1 MVMVATPMV
10 LIGSDITLRQLQ
22 YLSAVATE
30 QNLSA
35 AARRCHVS
43 QPALAEQL
51 EKLEKRVGKL
61 LVRGRRQTTLT
72 PLGAQVL
79 EKSAVIFAAVSDIE
93 RLARYPNALRIGM
106 IDTVAPYLMADLMS
120 ARPERILPVQAQT
133 HTLIEAL
140 TSGKVDAAVLA
151 EGTVPPGFATVD
163 LGTDPLYAAVSA
175 QDTKFAKVHRGDS
188 ISVKDLEDHEMLLL
202 ADGHCL
208 RTQVI
213 DVCRSARTTLG
224 PLEAATLE
232 LLAEM
237 VVRGLGVTLVP
248 ALARP
253 VLARNEDLRFIPLDP
268 TPTRKLQLV
277 SVHPADTKLR
287 AVAST
292 LEGLLQRTN
301 SGEDFSKKERRSRDK
316 R

>member
-1 MVMVATPMV
+1 MPASPLL

-22 YLSAVATE
+22 YLSAVAAE

-61 LVRGRRQTTLT
+61 LVRGRRLTTLT

-79 EKSAVIFAAVSDIE
+79 EKAAVILAAVADIE

-106 IDTVAPYLMADLMS
+106 IDTVAPYMMADLMAS
-120 ARPERILPVQAQT
+120 RSERILPVQAQT
-133 HTLIEAL
+133 HVLVEML
-140 TSGKVDAAVLA
+140 VEGKIDAAVLA
-151 EGTVPPGFATVD
+151 EGTVPPGFSTID
-163 LGTDPLYAAVSA
+163 LGADDLYAAVA
-175 QDTKFAKVHRGDS
+175 AKDGAFAKVKRNGS
-188 ISVKDLEDHEMLLL
+188 ITVDDLDDHEMLLL

-213 DVCRSARTTLG
+213 DVCRGSRTTLG

-248 ALARP
+248 AIAKPYLS
-253 VLARNEDLRFIPLDP
+253 RNEGLRILRLDP
-268 TPTRKLQLV
+268 APQRKLQLV
-277 SVHPADTKLR
+277 SVQPADAKLR
-287 AVAST
+287 SVAET
-292 LEGLLQRTN
+292 LAAQLN
-301 SGEDFSKKERRSRDK
+301 
-316 R
+316 

>member
-1 MVMVATPMV
+1 MPASPLL

-22 YLSAVATE
+22 YLSAVAAE

-61 LVRGRRQTTLT
+61 LVRGRRLTTLT

-79 EKSAVIFAAVSDIE
+79 EKSAVILAAVADIE

-106 IDTVAPYLMADLMS
+106 IDTVAPYMMADLMS
-120 ARPERILPVQAQT
+120 SRSERILPVQAQT
-133 HTLIEAL
+133 HALIEMLVA
-140 TSGKVDAAVLA
+140 GKIDAAVLA
-151 EGTVPPGFATVD
+151 EGTVPPGFATID
-163 LGTDPLYAAVSA
+163 LGADDLYAAVAATDGS
-175 QDTKFAKVHRGDS
+175 FAKVKRNGS
-188 ISVKDLEDHEMLLL
+188 ITVNDLDDHEMLLL

-213 DVCRSARTTLG
+213 DVCRGSRTSLG

-248 ALARP
+248 AIAKPYLS
-253 VLARNEDLRFIPLDP
+253 RNEGLRILRLDP
-268 TPTRKLQLV
+268 APQRKLQLV
-277 SVHPADTKLR
+277 SVQPADAKLR
-287 AVAST
+287 SVAET
-292 LEGLLQRTN
+292 LTAQLN
-301 SGEDFSKKERRSRDK
+301 
-316 R
+316 

>member
-1 MVMVATPMV
+1 MPASPLL

-22 YLSAVATE
+22 YLSAVAAE

-61 LVRGRRQTTLT
+61 LVRGRRLTTLT

-79 EKSAVIFAAVSDIE
+79 EKSAVILAAVADIE

-106 IDTVAPYLMADLMS
+106 IDTVAPYMMADLMAS
-120 ARPERILPVQAQT
+120 RSERILPVQAQT
-133 HTLIEAL
+133 HVLVEML
-140 TSGKVDAAVLA
+140 VEGKIDAAVLA
-151 EGTVPPGFATVD
+151 EGTVPPGFSTID
-163 LGTDPLYAAVSA
+163 LGADDLYAAVA
-175 QDTKFAKVHRGDS
+175 AKDGAFAKVKRNGS
-188 ISVKDLEDHEMLLL
+188 ITVDDLDDHEMLLL

-213 DVCRSARTTLG
+213 DVCRGSRTTLG

-248 ALARP
+248 AIAKPYLS
-253 VLARNEDLRFIPLDP
+253 RNEGLRILRLDP
-268 TPTRKLQLV
+268 APQRKLQLV
-277 SVHPADTKLR
+277 SVQPADAKLR
-287 AVAST
+287 SVAET
-292 LEGLLQRTN
+292 LAAQLN
-301 SGEDFSKKERRSRDK
+301 
-316 R
+316 

>member
-1 MVMVATPMV
+1 MPASPLL

-61 LVRGRRQTTLT
+61 LVRGRRLTTLT

-79 EKSAVIFAAVSDIE
+79 EKAAVILAAVADIE

-106 IDTVAPYLMADLMS
+106 IDTVAPYMMADLMS
-120 ARPERILPVQAQT
+120 ARSERILPVQAQT
-133 HTLIEAL
+133 HVLVEML
-140 TSGKVDAAVLA
+140 VEGKIDAAVLA
-151 EGTVPPGFATVD
+151 EGTVPPGFATID
-163 LGTDPLYAAVSA
+163 LGADDLYAAVA
-175 QDTKFAKVHRGDS
+175 AKDEAFTKVKRNGS
-188 ISVKDLEDHEMLLL
+188 ITVDDLDDHEMLLL

-213 DVCRSARTTLG
+213 DVCRGSRTTLG

-232 LLAEM
+232 LLTEM

-248 ALARP
+248 AIAKPYLS
-253 VLARNEDLRFIPLDP
+253 RNEGLRILRLDP
-268 TPTRKLQLV
+268 APQRKLQLV
-277 SVHPADTKLR
+277 SVQPADTKLR
-287 AVAST
+287 SVAET
-292 LEGLLQRTN
+292 LTAQLN
-301 SGEDFSKKERRSRDK
+301 
-316 R
+316 

>member
-1 MVMVATPMV
+1 MPASPLL

-22 YLSAVATE
+22 YLSAVAAE

-61 LVRGRRQTTLT
+61 LVRGRRLTTLT

-79 EKSAVIFAAVSDIE
+79 EKSAVILAAVADIE

-106 IDTVAPYLMADLMS
+106 IDTVAPYMMADLMS
-120 ARPERILPVQAQT
+120 SRSERILPVQAQT
-133 HTLIEAL
+133 HVLIEML
-140 TSGKVDAAVLA
+140 VDGKIDAAVLA
-151 EGTVPPGFATVD
+151 EGTVPPGFATID
-163 LGTDPLYAAVSA
+163 LGADDLYAAVA
-175 QDTKFAKVHRGDS
+175 AKDEAFAKVKRNGAITVD
-188 ISVKDLEDHEMLLL
+188 DLDDHEMLLL

-213 DVCRSARTTLG
+213 DVCRGSRTTLG

-248 ALARP
+248 AIAKPYLS
-253 VLARNEDLRFIPLDP
+253 RNEGLRILRLDP
-268 TPTRKLQLV
+268 APQRKLQLV
-277 SVHPADTKLR
+277 SVQPADAKLR
-287 AVAST
+287 SVAET
-292 LEGLLQRTN
+292 LAAQLN
-301 SGEDFSKKERRSRDK
+301 
-316 R
+316 

>member
-1 MVMVATPMV
+1 MPASPLL

-22 YLSAVATE
+22 YLSAVAVE

-61 LVRGRRQTTLT
+61 LVRGRRLTTLT

-79 EKSAVIFAAVSDIE
+79 EKSAVILAAVADIE

-106 IDTVAPYLMADLMS
+106 IDTVAPYMMADLMS
-120 ARPERILPVQAQT
+120 ARSERILPVQAQT
-133 HTLIEAL
+133 HILIEML
-140 TSGKVDAAVLA
+140 VEGKIDAAVLA
-151 EGTVPPGFATVD
+151 EGTVPPGFATID
-163 LGTDPLYAAVSA
+163 LGADDLYAAVAATDASF
-175 QDTKFAKVHRGDS
+175 TK
-188 ISVKDLEDHEMLLL
+188 VKRNGPITVDDLNDHEMLLL

-213 DVCRSARTTLG
+213 DVCRGSRTSLG

-232 LLAEM
+232 LLTEM

-248 ALARP
+248 AIAKPYLS
-253 VLARNEDLRFIPLDP
+253 RNEGLRILRLDP
-268 TPTRKLQLV
+268 APQRKLQLV
-277 SVHPADTKLR
+277 SVQPADAKLR
-287 AVAST
+287 SVAET
-292 LEGLLQRTN
+292 LTSQLN
-301 SGEDFSKKERRSRDK
+301 
-316 R
+316 

>member
-1 MVMVATPMV
+1 MPASPLL

-22 YLSAVATE
+22 YLSAVAVE

-61 LVRGRRQTTLT
+61 LVRGRRLTTLT

-79 EKSAVIFAAVSDIE
+79 EKSAMILAAVADIE

-106 IDTVAPYLMADLMS
+106 IDTVAPYMMADLMS
-120 ARPERILPVQAQT
+120 SRSERILPVQAQT
-133 HTLIEAL
+133 HMLIEML
-140 TSGKVDAAVLA
+140 VEGKIDAAVLA
-151 EGTVPPGFATVD
+151 EGTVPPGFATID
-163 LGTDPLYAAVSA
+163 LGTDDLYAAVAATDAS
-175 QDTKFAKVHRGDS
+175 FAKVKRNGPITVD
-188 ISVKDLEDHEMLLL
+188 DLNDHEMLLL

-213 DVCRSARTTLG
+213 DVCRGSRTSLG

-248 ALARP
+248 AIAKPYLS
-253 VLARNEDLRFIPLDP
+253 RNEGLRILRLDP
-268 TPTRKLQLV
+268 APQRKLQLV
-277 SVHPADTKLR
+277 SVQPADAKLR
-287 AVAST
+287 SVAET
-292 LEGLLQRTN
+292 LTAQLN
-301 SGEDFSKKERRSRDK
+301 
-316 R
+316 

>member
-1 MVMVATPMV
+1 MPASPLL

-22 YLSAVATE
+22 YLSAVAAE

-61 LVRGRRQTTLT
+61 LVRGRRLTTLT

-79 EKSAVIFAAVSDIE
+79 EKSAVILAAVADIE

-106 IDTVAPYLMADLMS
+106 IDTVAPYMMADLMS
-120 ARPERILPVQAQT
+120 SRSERILPVQAQT
-133 HTLIEAL
+133 HVLIEML
-140 TSGKVDAAVLA
+140 VDGKIDAAVLA
-151 EGTVPPGFATVD
+151 EGTVPPGFATID
-163 LGTDPLYAAVSA
+163 LGADDLYAAVA
-175 QDTKFAKVHRGDS
+175 VKDETFAKVKRNGAITVD
-188 ISVKDLEDHEMLLL
+188 DLDDHEMLLL

-213 DVCRSARTTLG
+213 DVCRGSRTTLG

-248 ALARP
+248 AIAKPYLS
-253 VLARNEDLRFIPLDP
+253 RNEGLRILRLDP
-268 TPTRKLQLV
+268 APQRKLQLV
-277 SVHPADTKLR
+277 SVQPADAKLR
-287 AVAST
+287 SVAET
-292 LEGLLQRTN
+292 LAAQLN
-301 SGEDFSKKERRSRDK
+301 
-316 R
+316 

>member
-1 MVMVATPMV
+1 MPASPLL

-22 YLSAVATE
+22 YLSAVAAE

-61 LVRGRRQTTLT
+61 LVRGRRLTTLT

-79 EKSAVIFAAVSDIE
+79 EKSAVILAAVADIE

-106 IDTVAPYLMADLMS
+106 IDTVAPYMMADLMS
-120 ARPERILPVQAQT
+120 SRSERILPVQAQT
-133 HTLIEAL
+133 HVLIEML
-140 TSGKVDAAVLA
+140 VDGKIDAAVLA
-151 EGTVPPGFATVD
+151 EGTVPPGFATID
-163 LGTDPLYAAVSA
+163 LGADDLYAAVA
-175 QDTKFAKVHRGDS
+175 AKDEAFAKVKRNGAITVD
-188 ISVKDLEDHEMLLL
+188 DLDDHEMLLL

-213 DVCRSARTTLG
+213 DVCRGSRTSLG

-248 ALARP
+248 AIAKPYLS
-253 VLARNEDLRFIPLDP
+253 RNEGLRILRLDP
-268 TPTRKLQLV
+268 APQRKLQLV
-277 SVHPADTKLR
+277 SVQPADAKLR
-287 AVAST
+287 SVAET
-292 LEGLLQRTN
+292 LAAQLN
-301 SGEDFSKKERRSRDK
+301 
-316 R
+316 

>member
-1 MVMVATPMV
+1 MPASPPL

-22 YLSAVATE
+22 YLSAVAAE

-61 LVRGRRQTTLT
+61 LVRGRRLTTLT

-79 EKSAVIFAAVSDIE
+79 EKSAVILAAVADIE

-106 IDTVAPYLMADLMS
+106 IDTVAPYMMADLMS
-120 ARPERILPVQAQT
+120 SRSERILPVQAQT
-133 HTLIEAL
+133 HVLIEMLVA
-140 TSGKVDAAVLA
+140 GKIDAAVLA
-151 EGTVPPGFATVD
+151 EGTVPPGFATID
-163 LGTDPLYAAVSA
+163 LGADDLYAAIA
-175 QDTKFAKVHRGDS
+175 AKDETFAKVKRNGAITVD
-188 ISVKDLEDHEMLLL
+188 DLDDHEMLLL

-213 DVCRSARTTLG
+213 DVCRGSRTTLG

-248 ALARP
+248 AIAKPYLS
-253 VLARNEDLRFIPLDP
+253 RNEGLRILRLDP
-268 TPTRKLQLV
+268 APQRKLQLV
-277 SVHPADTKLR
+277 SVQPADAKLR
-287 AVAST
+287 SVAET
-292 LEGLLQRTN
+292 LAAQLN
-301 SGEDFSKKERRSRDK
+301 
-316 R
+316 

>member
-1 MVMVATPMV
+1 MPVSPLL
-10 LIGSDITLRQLQ
+10 LIGSPITLRQLQ
-22 YLSAVATE
+22 Y
-30 QNLSA
+30 LSA

-61 LVRGRRQTTLT
+61 LVRGRRLTTLT

-79 EKSAVIFAAVSDIE
+79 EKSAVIMAAVADIE

-106 IDTVAPYLMADLMS
+106 IDTVAPYMMADLMS
-120 ARPERILPVQAQT
+120 SHRERILPVQAQT
-133 HTLIEAL
+133 HVLIEML
-140 TSGKVDAAVLA
+140 IDGKIDAAVLA
-151 EGTVPPGFATVD
+151 KGTVPPGFVTID
-163 LGTDPLYAAVSA
+163 LGEDDLYAAVEA
-175 QDTKFAKVHRGDS
+175 KDEAFAKVKRNEA
-188 ISVKDLEDHEMLLL
+188 ITVADLNDHEMLLL

-213 DVCRSARTTLG
+213 DICRSSRTTLG

-248 ALARP
+248 AIAKPYLS
-253 VLARNEDLRFIPLDP
+253 RNEGLRILRLDP
-268 TPTRKLQLV
+268 APQRKLQFV
-277 SVHPADTKLR
+277 SVQPADDKLCSI
-287 AVAST
+287 AKT
-292 LEGLLQRTN
+292 LATQLNGP
-301 SGEDFSKKERRSRDK
+301 
-316 R
+316 

>member
-1 MVMVATPMV
+1 MPASPLL

-22 YLSAVATE
+22 YLSAVAAE

-61 LVRGRRQTTLT
+61 LVRGRRLTTLT

-79 EKSAVIFAAVSDIE
+79 EKAAVILAAVADIE

-106 IDTVAPYLMADLMS
+106 IDTVAPYMMADLMAS
-120 ARPERILPVQAQT
+120 RSERILPVQAQT
-133 HTLIEAL
+133 HVLVEML
-140 TSGKVDAAVLA
+140 VEGKIDAAVLA
-151 EGTVPPGFATVD
+151 EGTVPPGFSTID
-163 LGTDPLYAAVSA
+163 LGADDLYAAVA
-175 QDTKFAKVHRGDS
+175 AKDGAFAKVKRNGPITVD
-188 ISVKDLEDHEMLLL
+188 DLDDHEMLLL

-213 DVCRSARTTLG
+213 DVCRGSRTTLG

-248 ALARP
+248 AIAKPYLS
-253 VLARNEDLRFIPLDP
+253 RNEGLRILRLDP
-268 TPTRKLQLV
+268 APQRKLQLV
-277 SVHPADTKLR
+277 SVQPADAKLR
-287 AVAST
+287 SVAET
-292 LEGLLQRTN
+292 LAAQLN
-301 SGEDFSKKERRSRDK
+301 
-316 R
+316 

>member
-1 MVMVATPMV
+1 MPASPLL

-22 YLSAVATE
+22 YLSAVAAE

-61 LVRGRRQTTLT
+61 LVRGRRLTTLT

-79 EKSAVIFAAVSDIE
+79 EKSSVILAAVADIE

-106 IDTVAPYLMADLMS
+106 IDTVAPYMMADLMS
-120 ARPERILPVQAQT
+120 SRSERILPVQAQT
-133 HTLIEAL
+133 HVLIEML
-140 TSGKVDAAVLA
+140 VEGKIDAAVLA
-151 EGTVPPGFATVD
+151 EGTVPPGFATID
-163 LGTDPLYAAVSA
+163 LGADDLYAAVA
-175 QDTKFAKVHRGDS
+175 AKDGAFAKVKRNGS
-188 ISVKDLEDHEMLLL
+188 ITVDDLDDHEMLLL

-213 DVCRSARTTLG
+213 DVCRGSRTTLG

-248 ALARP
+248 AIAKPYLS
-253 VLARNEDLRFIPLDP
+253 RNEGLRILRLDP
-268 TPTRKLQLV
+268 APQRKLQLV
-277 SVHPADTKLR
+277 SVQPADAKLR
-287 AVAST
+287 SVAET
-292 LEGLLQRTN
+292 LAAQLN
-301 SGEDFSKKERRSRDK
+301 
-316 R
+316 